1 MRRAADQASGRRTAT
16 EKAAFA
22 SVETSMYRPLAVL
35 RTLLLVN
42 AIGLFVYRGLTASGG
57 PWSNT
62 DHVTSGVLVL
72 AALAVWTGVA
82 VWAYDRPQRRRAPL
96 LGTDLLI
103 ALAAI
108 LVSPMVKGA
117 ALQATLP
124 GFWVGGVVLA
134 WAVHWGWAGGCAAAL
149 AISAADLSIRS
160 EMTTVQYGNILLV
173 LLCGLIVGYA
183 SGLLKQMA
191 VARDQAQREAAE
203 ARERA
208 QLARVV
214 HDGVLQV
221 LSLMQR
227 RGAELGG
234 EVAEL
239 GRLAADQE
247 AALRA
252 LVQRRATA
260 SPVGSADLAGA
271 VSRLQS
277 VHVTVSVPGG
287 PVVMSADAVREVL
300 AVVRTCLDNV
310 RRHVGEDAAVWVAV
324 EDRGD
329 RVLVSVRDDGPGIP
343 PGRLETARAEG
354 RLGVSESIQGRVSD
368 LGGTADLVSAPG
380 QGTEWEITVPKTA
393 AVLAPDGPTAGSRS

>member
-1 MRRAADQASGRRTAT
+1 
-16 EKAAFA
+16 
-22 SVETSMYRPLAVL
+22 MYRPLAVL
-35 RTLLLVN
+35 RVLFLVN
-42 AIGLFVYRGLTASGG
+42 AIGLFLYRGLTAREG

-82 VWAYDRPQRRRAPL
+82 VWAYGKPERRRAPL
-96 LGTDLLI
+96 LVLDLLV

-108 LVSPMVKGA
+108 LVSPLVQGA
-117 ALQATLP
+117 SLQATLP
-124 GFWVGGVVLA
+124 GFWVAGAVLA
-134 WAVHWGWAGGCAAAL
+134 WAVHWRWAGGSVAAIAV
-149 AISAADLSIRS
+149 SVADLSIRS

-173 LLCGLIVGYA
+173 LLCGLIVGYT

-191 VARDQAQREAAE
+191 TARDQAQREAAE

-227 RGAELGG
+227 RGTELGG

-252 LVQRRATA
+252 LVQRRTNA
-260 SPVGSADLAGA
+260 SPVGSEDLAGA
-271 VSRLQS
+271 LSGLQS
-277 VHVTVSVPGG
+277 GLVTVSVPGS
-287 PVVMSADAVREVL
+287 PVVMSAGVVREVL
-300 AVVRTCLDNV
+300 AIVSTCLDNV
-310 RRHVGEDAAVWVAV
+310 RRHVGEDAAAWVAL
-324 EDRGD
+324 EDGGD
-329 RVLVSVRDDGPGIP
+329 HVVVSVRDNGSGIS
-343 PGRLETARAEG
+343 PGRLEEARAEG

-368 LGGTADLVSAPG
+368 LGGTADIVTAPG
-380 QGTEWEITVPKTA
+380 QGTEWEITLPKTV
-393 AVLAPDGPTAGSRS
+393 AVAR

>member
-1 MRRAADQASGRRTAT
+1 
-16 EKAAFA
+16 
-22 SVETSMYRPLAVL
+22 MYRPLAVL
-35 RTLLLVN
+35 RVLLLVN
-42 AIGLFVYRGLTASGG
+42 AVGLFFYRGLTARNG

-62 DHVTSGVLVL
+62 DHVTSALLVL

-82 VWAYDRPQRRRAPL
+82 IWAYGKPERRRAPL
-96 LGTDLLI
+96 LVVDLLV

-108 LVSPMVKGA
+108 LVSPLVKGGS
-117 ALQATLP
+117 LQATLP
-124 GFWVGGVVLA
+124 GFWVAGTVLA
-134 WAVHWGWAGGCAAAL
+134 WAVHWRLVGGAVAAA
-149 AISAADLSIRS
+149 AVAVADLSIRS
-160 EMTTVQYGNILLV
+160 GLTTVQYGNILLLV
-173 LLCGLIVGYA
+173 LCGLIVGYA
-183 SGLLKQMA
+183 SALLTQMA
-191 VARDQAQREAAE
+191 AARDQAQRAAAE

-227 RGAELGG
+227 RGRELGG

-252 LVQRRATA
+252 VVQRGINP
-260 SPVGSADLAGA
+260 SPLGSEDLAGA

-277 VHVTVSVPGG
+277 GSVTVSVPGQ
-287 PVVMSADAVREVL
+287 PVVMSAGVVREVL
-300 AVVRTCLDNV
+300 AVVNTCLDNV
-310 RRHVGEDAAVWVAV
+310 TRHVGEDAAAWVTL

-329 RVLVSVRDDGPGIP
+329 HVVVGVRDDGPGIP
-343 PGRLETARAEG
+343 PGRLEAARAEG
-354 RLGVSESIQGRVSD
+354 RLGVSESILGRVQD

-380 QGTEWEITVPKTA
+380 QGTEWDITLPKTV
-393 AVLAPDGPTAGSRS
+393 AVAS